1 MKIGRYEIVR
11 KLAMGGMAEV
21 FLAKVAGPLGFEKT
35 LVLKRILPHLADEPT
50 FVEMFLSEAKL
61 VAHLTHPNI
70 VQIFDFGEA
79 DNAYFLAMEYIDG
92 PNLRTLI
99 KRAIAMDQPLHPAI
113 CAKIVAAACEGL
125 AYAHDFRDPSTQQP
139 MGLIHRDIS
148 PDNIMLSRQGAV
160 KVADFGIAKAA
171 GYGPQTQEGIL
182 KGKLAYMAPEQ
193 LKAASMDRRSD
204 VYALGIVLYELL
216 TRCKPFEAT
225 TDASLMRAILFEE
238 FVPAQERRPDLPEQM
253 QKILARAVA
262 RERDERYPDCFALQT
277 DLERFVLSTGEPL
290 SSFSVSRLITQL
302 GLEPQ
307 ESEPTPKREDRTL
320 HTNALRTIL
329 SPEDNDAHPTIPT
342 TPTPVGLLRPEE
354 RTARLSKTGHEAM
367 TTPGGGTPRPSTAAT
382 SGMTSAGRPK
392 PPPAPLSRSDM
403 DDTAQFEASL
413 RSSVRRRQWLLP
425 TLLILVLVGGGGHY
439 LWSHDALPFLAPSSA
454 EAAIPAGTD
463 VPAEE
468 TAVATAEP
476 ALPLAPSPS
485 DPQLFPSPQPLGA
498 HEEQPSLAKRSRAP
512 EAEPSTAPEPPAPS
526 NAPAEA
532 EKGLVDFRLAAE
544 TRVLL
549 NGQEVGVTPFLP
561 LEIPEGRHIVRFINA
576 SLDKDVT
583 RVISVKAGKTYVLK
597 YNLHKN

>member
-1 MKIGRYEIVR
+1 MKIGRYEIIR

-21 FLAKVAGPLGFEKT
+21 FLAKAAGPLGFEKT

-50 FVEMFLSEAKL
+50 FVEMFLAEAKL

-99 KRAIAMDQPLHPAI
+99 KRAIALDHPLSPAI

-125 AYAHDFRDPSTQQP
+125 AYAHDFRDPVTQNP

-148 PDNIMLSRQGAV
+148 PDNIMLSRQGTV

-171 GYGPQTQEGIL
+171 GYGPQTQEGVL

-193 LKAASMDRRSD
+193 LKAAPLDRRAD

-238 FVPAQERRPDLPEQM
+238 FVPAQERRPDLPEPLQR
-253 QKILARAVA
+253 ILARAVA
-262 RERDERYPDCFALQT
+262 RERDQRYPDCFALQT
-277 DLERFVLSTGEPL
+277 DLERFVLATGEPL
-290 SSFSVSRLITQL
+290 SSFSVSGLITQL

-307 ESEPTPKREDRTL
+307 ESAPPPKREERTL

-329 SPEDNDAHPTIPT
+329 EPGQQEAAPTEPA
-342 TPTPVGLLRPEE
+342 PSTPVGLLRPELK
-354 RTARLSKTGHEAM
+354 TARISKPEHKAISA
-367 TTPGGGTPRPSTAAT
+367 GTNAPSART
-382 SGMTSAGRPK
+382 SGITSAGKPK
-392 PPPAPLSRSDM
+392 TPPPVPSAEDL
-403 DDTAQFEASL
+403 DDIAQFEASL

-425 TLLILVLVGGGGHY
+425 TLLILTAVGGGGHY
-439 LWSHDALPFLAPSSA
+439 LWRQGALPFLAASSA
-454 EAAIPAGTD
+454 EAAVVAP
-463 VPAEE
+463 PESSAEE
-468 TAVATAEP
+468 TAP
-476 ALPLAPSPS
+476 SPAPSEA
-485 DPQLFPSPQPLGA
+485 LFASPQPLMAQDVQPASAGA
-498 HEEQPSLAKRSRAP
+498 APASAPTPEEGKPGLRS
-512 EAEPSTAPEPPAPS
+512 APS
-526 NAPAEA
+526 
-532 EKGLVDFRLAAE
+532 KSGLVDFRLASA

-549 NGQEVGVTPFLP
+549 NGQDVGVTPFMP
-561 LEIPEGRHIVRFINA
+561 LEIPEGRHTVRFINA
-576 SLDKDVT
+576 KMDKDVT
-583 RVISVKAGKTYVLK
+583 RTISVKAGRTYVLK
-597 YNLHKN
+597 YNLNKN

>member
-99 KRAIAMDQPLHPAI
+99 KRAIAMEQPLHPAI

-125 AYAHDFRDPSTQQP
+125 AYAHDFRDPNTQQP

-171 GYGPQTQEGIL
+171 GYGPQTQEGVL

-193 LKAASMDRRSD
+193 LKAAPLDRRAD

-238 FVPAQERRPDLPEQM
+238 FVPAQERRPDLPEPL

-307 ESEPTPKREDRTL
+307 EIEPSKREDRTL

-329 SPEDNDAHPTIPT
+329 NPGDDDASPTLPT

-354 RTARLSKTGHEAM
+354 KTARLSKTGREGTSPGAEASR
-367 TTPGGGTPRPSTAAT
+367 TAPSST
-382 SGMTSAGRPK
+382 SGVTPAGRPK
-392 PPPAPLSRSDM
+392 PTPPPLSRAEL

-413 RSSVRRRQWLLP
+413 RSSVRRRQWMLP
-425 TLLILVLVGGGGHY
+425 TLLVLVLVGGGGHY
-439 LWSHDALPFLAPSSA
+439 LWSHNALPFLAPTSA
-454 EAAIPAGTD
+454 EAAVPSETD
-463 VPAEE
+463 APAEE
-468 TAVATAEP
+468 TLAAAAEP
-476 ALPLAPSPS
+476 ALPLAPNPS
-485 DPQLFPSPQPLGA
+485 DPQLFPSPQPIEA
-498 HEEQPSLAKRSRAP
+498 HEEPPSNAKRAR
-512 EAEPSTAPEPPAPS
+512 APEPPPS
-526 NAPAEA
+526 PGQENPPPSPTPSEP
-532 EKGLVDFRLAAE
+532 EKGLVDFRLASA

-549 NGQEVGVTPFLP
+549 NGHEVGVTPFLP
-561 LEIPEGRHIVRFINA
+561 LEIPEGRHTVRFINA
-576 SLDKDVT
+576 ELAKDVT
-583 RVISVKAGKTYVLK
+583 RVISVKAGKTYVLR
-597 YNLHKN
+597 YNLNKN

>member
-1 MKIGRYEIVR
+1 MKIGRYEILR

-50 FVEMFLSEAKL
+50 FVEMFLAEAKL
-61 VAHLTHPNI
+61 AAHLTHPNI

-99 KRAIAMDQPLHPAI
+99 KRAITMDHPLHPAI

-125 AYAHDFRDPSTQQP
+125 AYAHDFRDPVTQNP

-171 GYGPQTQEGIL
+171 GYGPQTQEGVL

-193 LKAASMDRRSD
+193 LKAAPLDRRAD

-238 FVPAQERRPDLPEQM
+238 FVPAQERRPDLPEPLQR
-253 QKILARAVA
+253 ILERAVA
-262 RERDERYPDCFALQT
+262 RERDQRYPDCFALQAE
-277 DLERFVLSTGEPL
+277 LERFVLSTGEPL

-307 ESEPTPKREDRTL
+307 ESESAPKRDDRTL
-320 HTNALRTIL
+320 HTNALRALLEPAESEESLTE
-329 SPEDNDAHPTIPT
+329 PA
-342 TPTPVGLLRPEE
+342 TPTPVGLLQPAVK
-354 RTARLSKTGHEAM
+354 TARHSKMEHKAVAPGIEPLRSS
-367 TTPGGGTPRPSTAAT
+367 TTRPSVVPPPRKP
-382 SGMTSAGRPK
+382 SS
-392 PPPAPLSRSDM
+392 PPPATSPEDL
-403 DDTAQFEASL
+403 DDIAQFEASL

-425 TLLILVLVGGGGHY
+425 TLLILTATGGGGHY
-439 LWSHDALPFLAPSSA
+439 LWSHDALPFLAAASA
-454 EAAIPAGTD
+454 EAAPS
-463 VPAEE
+463 PAESESPTEPDE
-468 TAVATAEP
+468 T
-476 ALPLAPSPS
+476 LSPSPS
-485 DPQLFPSPQPLGA
+485 EALFPPPQPITA
-498 HEEQPSLAKRSRAP
+498 QDIQPLPAP
-512 EAEPSTAPEPPAPS
+512 PTGPAPDSEPSPEEKKPS
-526 NAPAEA
+526 PRKAPA
-532 EKGLVDFRLAAE
+532 KNGLVDFRLASA

-549 NGQEVGVTPFLP
+549 NGQDVGITPFMP
-561 LEIPEGRHIVRFINA
+561 LEIPEGRHSVRFINA
-576 SLDKDVT
+576 ELDKDIT
-583 RVISVKAGKTYVLK
+583 RTISVKAGRTYILK
-597 YNLHKN
+597 YNLGKN

>member
-1 MKIGRYEIVR
+1 MKIGRYEIIR

-21 FLAKVAGPLGFEKT
+21 FLAKAAGPLGFEKT

-50 FVEMFLSEAKL
+50 FVEMFLAEAKL

-99 KRAIAMDQPLHPAI
+99 KRAIALDHPLSPAI

-125 AYAHDFRDPSTQQP
+125 AYAHDFRDPVTQNP

-148 PDNIMLSRQGAV
+148 PDNIMLSRQGTV

-171 GYGPQTQEGIL
+171 GYGPQTQEGVL

-193 LKAASMDRRSD
+193 LKAAPLDRRAD

-238 FVPAQERRPDLPEQM
+238 FVPAQERRPDLPEPLQR
-253 QKILARAVA
+253 ILARAVA
-262 RERDERYPDCFALQT
+262 RERDQRYPDCFALQT
-277 DLERFVLSTGEPL
+277 DLERFVLATGEPL

-307 ESEPTPKREDRTL
+307 ESAPSPKREERTL
-320 HTNALRTIL
+320 HTNALRAIL
-329 SPEDNDAHPTIPT
+329 EPGQQEAAPTEPA
-342 TPTPVGLLRPEE
+342 TPTPGGLLRPELK
-354 RTARLSKTGHEAM
+354 TARISKPEHKALSA
-367 TTPGGGTPRPSTAAT
+367 GTNAPLAPSART
-382 SGMTSAGRPK
+382 SGITSAGKPK
-392 PPPAPLSRSDM
+392 TPPPVPSAEDL
-403 DDTAQFEASL
+403 DDIAQFEASL

-425 TLLILVLVGGGGHY
+425 TLLILTAVGGGGHY
-439 LWSHDALPFLAPSSA
+439 LWRHGALPFLAASSA
-454 EAAIPAGTD
+454 EAAVVATPESS
-463 VPAEE
+463 AEE
-468 TAVATAEP
+468 TAP
-476 ALPLAPSPS
+476 SPAPSEA
-485 DPQLFPSPQPLGA
+485 LFASPQPLMAQDGQPASAGA
-498 HEEQPSLAKRSRAP
+498 
-512 EAEPSTAPEPPAPS
+512 
-526 NAPAEA
+526 APASAPTPEEA
-532 EKGLVDFRLAAE
+532 KPGLRSAPAKSGLVDFRLASA

-549 NGQEVGVTPFLP
+549 NGQDVGVTPFMP
-561 LEIPEGRHIVRFINA
+561 LEIPEGRHTVRFINA
-576 SLDKDVT
+576 KLDKDVT
-583 RVISVKAGKTYVLK
+583 RTISVKAGRTYVLK
-597 YNLHKN
+597 YNLNTN

>member
-99 KRAIAMDQPLHPAI
+99 KRAIAMEQPLHPAI

-125 AYAHDFRDPSTQQP
+125 AYAHDFRDPNTQQP

-171 GYGPQTQEGIL
+171 GYGPQTQEGVL

-193 LKAASMDRRSD
+193 LKAAPLDRRAD

-238 FVPAQERRPDLPEQM
+238 FVPAQERRPDLPEPL

-307 ESEPTPKREDRTL
+307 EIEPSKREDRTL

-329 SPEDNDAHPTIPT
+329 NPGDDDASPTLPT

-354 RTARLSKTGHEAM
+354 KTARLSKTGREGTSPGAEASR
-367 TTPGGGTPRPSTAAT
+367 TAPSST
-382 SGMTSAGRPK
+382 SGVTPAGRPK
-392 PPPAPLSRSDM
+392 PTPPAVVPRGAGRHRAVRSL
-403 DDTAQFEASL
+403 TAQLGPAATVDAAHAL
-413 RSSVRRRQWLLP
+413 GLGPRGRRRP
-425 TLLILVLVGGGGHY
+425 
-439 LWSHDALPFLAPSSA
+439 
-454 EAAIPAGTD
+454 
-463 VPAEE
+463 
-468 TAVATAEP
+468 
-476 ALPLAPSPS
+476 LPLEPQRPSLSGADFGRSRGSLGDRRSGGRDACRGRRACPAAR
-485 DPQLFPSPQPLGA
+485 PQPLGSAALSLSSA
-498 HEEQPSLAKRSRAP
+498 HRGP
-512 EAEPSTAPEPPAPS
+512 
-526 NAPAEA
+526 
-532 EKGLVDFRLAAE
+532 
-544 TRVLL
+544 
-549 NGQEVGVTPFLP
+549 
-561 LEIPEGRHIVRFINA
+561 
-576 SLDKDVT
+576 
-583 RVISVKAGKTYVLK
+583 
-597 YNLHKN
+597 